1 MTQEKTNKVER
12 PARRQQ
18 KFKLGIIGLGFVGKA
33 VDYAFA
39 TDNVKKMI
47 VDPKY
52 NDNTIND
59 LCDFEPN
66 CVFICAPTPSK
77 KDGSIDSSIVE
88 DAVMRLVNR
97 TEAFIIIKSTITPD
111 VADRLAQ
118 IDSRICIAPE
128 FLQERNPVDGFLTQQ
143 YRIIGIS
150 DQSAQQYVEG
160 IFNAFSICDPSQFI
174 PMTAVEAAF
183 YKYAVNTF
191 LAMKVT
197 YMNQL
202 KQLVDDFGGSFINL
216 SRTLKAEPRVGHS
229 HMRVPGIDG
238 KEGFGGSCFPK
249 DLAAFIKFADNK
261 TEVDLSLLKQVQ
273 DINNEIRSQ
282 YDLDEREK
290 EQNVNYG
297 QAKEEQQDQN
307 DGSPSNI

>member
-1 MTQEKTNKVER
+1 VTKKQKNNI
-12 PARRQQ
+12 ARRVP
-18 KFKLGIIGLGFVGKA
+18 KFKLGIVGLGFVGKA
-33 VDYAFA
+33 VDYAFS

-52 NDNTIND
+52 NENSIND

-77 KDGSIDSSIVE
+77 EDGSIDSSLVE

-128 FLQERNPVDGFLTQQ
+128 FLQERNPVDGFLSQQ

-150 DQSAQQYVEG
+150 DQGAQQYVEG
-160 IFNAFSICDPSQFI
+160 IFNSFSICDPSQFI

-183 YKYAVNTF
+183 YKYAVNTY

-202 KQLVDDFGGSFINL
+202 KQLVTEFGGSFINL
-216 SRTLKAEPRVGHS
+216 SRTLKAEPRFGAS

-261 TEVDLSLLKQVQ
+261 TDIDLTLLKQVQ
-273 DINNEIRSQ
+273 NINNEIRSQ

-297 QAKEEQQDQN
+297 QAKEEQQDKD
-307 DGSPSNI
+307 DGNSKSK